1 MGTSFSNK
9 YLYSSYKNILLGN
22 EILFFCELN
31 DVIAFKKLK
40 KESAKNGFSVTSIK
54 SKVFKSFLK
63 DKSLGS
69 KFYNLFHGP
78 VFILYKKNLNP
89 LKDIHIIKNF
99 INHKFILCCL
109 VNNKLYG
116 PSFLNVFSLVK
127 PKMSFY
133 VKILNDFSFLSIK
146 LNNLIKQ
153 L

>member
-31 DVIAFKKLK
+31 DVVAFKNLK
-40 KESAKNGFSVTSIK
+40 KESAKNGFLVASIK

-63 DKSLGS
+63 NKSLGS

-78 VFILYKKNLNP
+78 VFILYKNNLNT

-99 INHKFILCCL
+99 VNHKFILCCL
-109 VNNKLYG
+109 VGHKLYG
-116 PSFLNVFSLVK
+116 PSFLNVFSLVR
-127 PKMSFY
+127 PKMNFY
-133 VKILNDFSFLSIK
+133 AKILSDSSFLSIK
-146 LNNLIKQ
+146 LNNLVKQ